1 MRVTFAFL
9 AAIALSTNWV
19 ATNAEQTSIS
29 ATTST
34 LAVQSIRA
42 VHGGPNEQRFLRNH
56 RVSDEDDEEDSD
68 DGEERFK

>member
-19 ATNAEQTSIS
+19 ATNADQTSIS

-34 LAVQSIRA
+34 LAVESIRA
-42 VHGGPNEQRFLRNH
+42 APGDHNEQRFLRSH
-56 RVSDEDDEEDSD
+56 RVSDNDDEDTN
-68 DGEERFK
+68 RRLTT